1 MITDNRYRCFKAT
14 LPAGTYSVSY
24 NADLNIVRYINL
36 TTGTNIAK
44 KKFTLTEE
52 STITY
57 GFRRNDGAEWNL
69 GETLAD
75 IEFQIEKS
83 ETVTEY
89 EEYCGGIPSPNLQ
102 YPQELQNI
110 TGNCV
115 LKLKNSLAE
124 SDENYKEQTE
134 TLPLRNSKD
143 V

>member
-1 MITDNRYRCFKAT
+1 MLARCVNITA
-14 LPAGTYSVSY
+14 
-24 NADLNIVRYINL
+24 
-36 TTGTNIAK
+36 GTNISQTN
-44 KKFTLTEE
+44 FTLTEE
-52 STITY
+52 SEISY
-57 GFRRNDGAEWNL
+57 GFRKNDNTEWNL

-75 IEFQIEKS
+75 IEFQIEEG

-89 EEYCGGIPSPNLQ
+89 EEFCGGIASPNLN
-102 YPQELQNI
+102 YSQELKNI
-110 TGNCV
+110 AGNCV

>member
-1 MITDNRYRCFKAT
+1 M
-14 LPAGTYSVSY
+14 SY
-24 NADLNIVRYINL
+24 NADIKIVRNLNI
-36 TTGTNIAK
+36 TTGTNISQTN
-44 KKFTLTEE
+44 FTLTEE
-52 STITY
+52 SEISY
-57 GFRRNDGAEWNL
+57 GFRKNDNTEWNL

-75 IEFQIEKS
+75 IEFQIEES

-89 EEYCGGIPSPNLQ
+89 EEYCGGMPSPNLQ
-102 YPQELQNI
+102 YSQELKNI

-134 TLPLRNSKD
+134 TLPLRNFKD